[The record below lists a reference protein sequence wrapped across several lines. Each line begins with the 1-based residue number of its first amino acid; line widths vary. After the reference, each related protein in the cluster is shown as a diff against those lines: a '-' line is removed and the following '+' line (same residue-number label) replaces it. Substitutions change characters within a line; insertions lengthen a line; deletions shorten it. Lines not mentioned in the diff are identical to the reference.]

1 MSNTARSK
9 MSRAWN
15 DFLDKHPE
23 MTCEGSDF
31 NVLADA
37 WTKHVAASPVL
48 TRLTQEEKAE
58 CAVARLRDEIAD
70 LDKRAAERRTEL
82 AAAEKSLLDIQ
93 YNCGIREVS
102 PDHQRSNSMSLP
114 TINEILAKAWD
125 EYLAAHPEMTRQDA
139 RRLAQGRIDR
149 LTKQVSDLE
158 ASDLEDQLTDK
169 RLSLGN
175 AIASFNAI

>member
-1 MSNTARSK
+1 

-70 LDKRAAERRTEL
+70 LDKRAARAPHGIGSGREI
-82 AAAEKSLLDIQ
+82 AA
-93 YNCGIREVS
+93 
-102 PDHQRSNSMSLP
+102 
-114 TINEILAKAWD
+114 
-125 EYLAAHPEMTRQDA
+125 
-139 RRLAQGRIDR
+139 
-149 LTKQVSDLE
+149 
-158 ASDLEDQLTDK
+158 
-169 RLSLGN
+169 
-175 AIASFNAI
+175 